1 MRPPGFGSGSAIPDR
16 RPEWV
21 RVLDGRRTT
30 LRQVLHHVAVHPA
43 QLDAS
48 AVGTHDIVVGVFTLI
63 LANVTADTA
72 RTWKPRDQ
80 WLFQKAYEEVADRWT
95 VYKPAWDE
103 LRECLDRGRSIT
115 GAMKKLRT
123 PRRRYIQ
130 ALEGFVD
137 QLSVA
142 VGALA
147 QQ

>member
-30 LRQVLHHVAVHPA
+30 LRQVLHQVAVHPA

-48 AVGTHDIVVGVFTLI
+48 AVGTHDIVVVVFTLI

-80 WLFQKAYEEVADRWT
+80 WLFGRGCEAVADRWA
-95 VYKPAWDE
+95 VDE
-103 LRECLDRGRSIT
+103 LACVVVREGVGRGLGIT
-115 GAMKKLRT
+115 RAMKKLR
-123 PRRRYIQ
+123 
-130 ALEGFVD
+130 
-137 QLSVA
+137 
-142 VGALA
+142 
-147 QQ
+147 